1 MSETETLFA
10 ALRQSADGAV
20 VDVLERMVREA
31 PDHALNRM
39 NPLDLAAKAFVAEEA
54 FVGEKVSV
62 REERVIA
69 ALLHAVALGLMEMTW
84 SVMCP
89 SCAGVLSANKSLKT
103 LNSAQYNCAF
113 CAAGYETS
121 LDNLVEVT
129 FTVSPRVRK
138 IAAHNPDQLSPAEY
152 FRQVFWS
159 SAIDLKG
166 DPEKLLR
173 EVTLEIV
180 DLPPGERA
188 ILSLQVT
195 KGTVIVFDPVTHT
208 AQFLDVSGEETRER
222 QSLSVIFN
230 KVQVPVDTVAL
241 RPGPLRLA
249 LENRTD
255 ARVLP
260 AVWVQNQALDELLMR
275 RKPILTAKRLLTNQT
290 FRDLYRTDTLAIGQ
304 RLKILSLTFLFSD
317 LKDST
322 ELYEHVGD
330 LVAFDLVNEHF
341 RLLQEIIASERGAVV
356 KTIGDAVM
364 ATFETPD
371 RAIAAAIR
379 MREAMSDLGAERQ
392 HQSLRLK
399 MGIHEGSCLAVT
411 LNGQQDYFG
420 QTVNI
425 ASRVQGLAASRS
437 IVVTESV
444 VENAHARTL
453 LEVSGLKPTPRR
465 VALTGIADK
474 VSVYEIS

>member
-1 MSETETLFA
+1 MSESETLFV
-10 ALRQSADGAV
+10 ALRQLADERV
-20 VDVLERMVREA
+20 VDMLERMVRDA

-39 NPLDLAAKAFVAEEA
+39 NALDLAAKAD
-54 FVGEKVSV
+54 VG
-62 REERVIA
+62 EERVIA
-69 ALLHAVALGLMEMTW
+69 ALLHAVGLGMFEMTW

-113 CAAGYETS
+113 CAAGYETT

-138 IAAHNPDQLSPAEY
+138 IAAHSPDELSPAEY
-152 FRQVFWS
+152 YRQIFWS
-159 SAIDLKG
+159 SAIDLPA
-166 DPEKLLR
+166 DLEKLLR

-188 ILSLQVT
+188 ILSLHVPQ
-195 KGTVIVFDPVTHT
+195 GTLIVFDPVTHT
-208 AQFLDVSGEETRER
+208 AQFLEVRGDEASER
-222 QSLSVIFN
+222 QNLSVIFN
-230 KVQVPVDTVAL
+230 KVQLPVDSVAL

-255 ARVLP
+255 GRVLP
-260 AVWVQNQALDELLMR
+260 AVWVASQALDDLLTR

-322 ELYEHVGD
+322 ELYENVGD

-356 KTIGDAVM
+356 NTIGDAVM

-437 IVVTESV
+437 IVVTEQV
-444 VENAHARTL
+444 VENADSRIL
-453 LEVSGLKPTPRR
+453 LETNGLKPTRR
-465 VALTGIADK
+465 SVALSGIAGK

>member
-10 ALRQSADGAV
+10 ALRQSADETI
-20 VDVLERMVREA
+20 VDMFERMVRDA
-31 PDHALNRM
+31 PDHALNKM
-39 NPLDLAAKAFVAEEA
+39 NALEIATKQDLD
-54 FVGEKVSV
+54 
-62 REERVIA
+62 EERVIA
-69 ALLHAVALGLMEMTW
+69 TLLNAVGLGMFEMTW
-84 SVMCP
+84 NVMCP
-89 SCAGVLSANKSLKT
+89 SCAGVLSANRSLKT

-113 CAAGYETS
+113 CAAGYETT

-138 IAAHNPDQLSPAEY
+138 IAAHSPDELSAAEY
-152 FRQVFWS
+152 YRQIFWS
-159 SAIDLKG
+159 SAIDLPG
-166 DPEKLLR
+166 DVEKLLG
-173 EVTLEIV
+173 EVTLEMV

-188 ILSLQVT
+188 ILSLHAPE
-195 KGTVIVFDPVTHT
+195 GTLIVFDPVTHA
-208 AQFLDVSGEETRER
+208 AQFIEVKGEETGER
-222 QSLSVIFN
+222 QNLSVMFN

-255 ARVLP
+255 GRVLP
-260 AVWVQNQALDELLMR
+260 AVWVANAALDAILTL
-275 RKPILTAKRLLTNQT
+275 RKPVLSATRLLTNQT
-290 FRDLYRTDTLAIGQ
+290 FRDIYRTDTLAIGQ

-317 LKDST
+317 LRGST
-322 ELYEHVGD
+322 ELYERVGD
-330 LVAFDLVNEHF
+330 LTAFDLVNEHF

-392 HQSLRLK
+392 HQSLSLK

-411 LNGQQDYFG
+411 LNAQQDYFG

-437 IVVTESV
+437 IVVTEQV
-444 VENAHARTL
+444 VENAKARSL
-453 LEVSGLKPTPRR
+453 LETKGLKPTPRS
-465 VALTGIADK
+465 VALSGIADK

>member
-10 ALRQSADGAV
+10 ALRQSADETV
-20 VDVLERMVREA
+20 VDLLERMVRDA
-31 PDHALNRM
+31 PDHALNKM
-39 NPLDLAAKAFVAEEA
+39 NALELAAKD
-54 FVGEKVSV
+54 GLD
-62 REERVIA
+62 EERVIA
-69 ALLHAVALGLMEMTW
+69 ALLNAVGLGLFEMTW
-84 SVMCP
+84 NVMCP

-113 CAAGYETS
+113 CAAGYETT
-121 LDNLVEVT
+121 LDNLVEVI

-138 IAAHNPDQLSPAEY
+138 IAAHAPDELSAAEY
-152 FRQVFWS
+152 YRQIFWS
-159 SAIDLKG
+159 SAIDLPG
-166 DPEKLLR
+166 DVEKLLG
-173 EVTLEIV
+173 EITLEMV

-188 ILSLQVT
+188 ILSLQVPE
-195 KGTVIVFDPVTHT
+195 GTVIVFDPVTHA
-208 AQFLDVSGEETRER
+208 AQFIEVRGEEASER
-222 QSLSVIFN
+222 QNLSVSFN

-255 ARVLP
+255 GRVLP
-260 AVWVQNQALDELLMR
+260 AVWVANAALDAILTR
-275 RKPILTAKRLLTNQT
+275 RKPVLTATRLLTNQT
-290 FRDLYRTDTLAIGQ
+290 FRDIYRTDTLAIGQ

-317 LKDST
+317 LRGST
-322 ELYEHVGD
+322 ELYERVGD
-330 LVAFDLVNEHF
+330 LTAFDLVNEHF

-392 HQSLRLK
+392 HQSLSLK

-411 LNGQQDYFG
+411 LNAQQDYFG

-444 VENAHARTL
+444 VENARARSL
-453 LEVSGLKPTPRR
+453 LETKGLKPIPGS
-465 VALTGIADK
+465 VALSGIADK

>member
-10 ALRQSADGAV
+10 ALRQSADEEM
-20 VDVLERMVREA
+20 VDMLERMVRDA
-31 PDHALNRM
+31 PDHALNKI
-39 NPLDLAAKAFVAEEA
+39 NSLDLAAKEG
-54 FVGEKVSV
+54 VG
-62 REERVIA
+62 EERVIA
-69 ALLHAVALGLMEMTW
+69 ALLHAVGLGMFEMTW
-84 SVMCP
+84 SLMCP

-103 LNSAQYNCAF
+103 LDKAQYHCAF
-113 CAAGYETS
+113 CAAGYETT

-129 FTVSPRVRK
+129 FAVSPRLRK
-138 IAAHNPDQLSPAEY
+138 IAAHSPDALSVAEY
-152 FRQVFWS
+152 YRQIWWS
-159 SAIDLKG
+159 SAIDLPA

-173 EVTLEIV
+173 EVTLETV

-188 ILSLQVT
+188 ILSLQLP
-195 KGTVIVFDPVTHT
+195 KGTLIVFDPVTHT
-208 AQFLDVSGEETRER
+208 AQFLDVSGEEASER
-222 QSLSVIFN
+222 QNLSVIFN
-230 KVQVPVDTVAL
+230 KVDTPVDTVAL
-241 RPGPLRLA
+241 RPGSLRLA

-255 ARVLP
+255 GRVLP
-260 AVWVQNQALDELLMR
+260 AVWVANQTLDDLLKR

-290 FRDLYRTDTLAIGQ
+290 FRDIYRTDTLAIGQ

-322 ELYEHVGD
+322 ALYERVGD

-341 RLLQEIIASERGAVV
+341 RLLLEIIGSERGAVV
-356 KTIGDAVM
+356 KTVGDAVM

-371 RAIAAAIR
+371 RAIAAALR

-420 QTVNI
+420 QTVNV
-425 ASRVQGLAASRS
+425 ASRVQGLADSRS
-437 IVVTESV
+437 IVVAESV
-444 VENAHARTL
+444 VENAHARAL
-453 LEVSGLKPTPRR
+453 LESNGLKPAPRS
-465 VALTGIADK
+465 VTLSGIADK

>member
-1 MSETETLFA
+1 
-10 ALRQSADGAV
+10 
-20 VDVLERMVREA
+20 
-31 PDHALNRM
+31 M
-39 NPLDLAAKAFVAEEA
+39 NALDLAAKK
-54 FVGEKVSV
+54 GIG
-62 REERVIA
+62 EERVIA
-69 ALLHAVALGLMEMTW
+69 ALLHAVGLGMLEMTW

-103 LNSAQYNCAF
+103 LDRAQYNCAF
-113 CAAGYETS
+113 CAAGYETT

-138 IAAHNPDQLSPAEY
+138 IAAHSPDELSAAEY
-152 FRQVFWS
+152 YRQVFWS
-159 SAIDLKG
+159 SAIDLPA
-166 DPEKLLR
+166 DIDMAKLLD

-188 ILSLQVT
+188 ILSLQVSE
-195 KGTVIVFDPVTHT
+195 GTLIVFDPVTHT
-208 AQFLDVSGEETRER
+208 AQFLEISGEEASER
-222 QSLSVIFN
+222 QNLSVIFN
-230 KVQVPVDTVAL
+230 KVQVPVDSIAM
-241 RPGPLRLA
+241 RPGSLRVT

-255 ARVLP
+255 SRVLP
-260 AVWVQNQALDELLMR
+260 AVWLANQALDDLLKR

-290 FRDLYRTDTLAIGQ
+290 FRDIYRTDTLAIGQ

-317 LKDST
+317 LRGST
-322 ELYEHVGD
+322 ELYERVGD
-330 LVAFDLVNEHF
+330 LTAFDLVNEHF
-341 RLLQEIIASERGAVV
+341 RLLQEIVASEQGAVV

-364 ATFETPD
+364 ATFETPE

-392 HQSLRLK
+392 HQSLGLK
-399 MGIHEGSCLAVT
+399 LGIHEGSCLAVT

-444 VENAHARTL
+444 VENAHTRAL
-453 LEVSGLKPTPRR
+453 LETNGLTSTRR
-465 VALTGIADK
+465 SVALSGVADK

>member
-1 MSETETLFA
+1 MSEAETSFA
-10 ALRQSADGAV
+10 ALRQSADEKV
-20 VDVLERMVREA
+20 VDVLERMVRDA
-31 PDHALNRM
+31 PDHALNKM
-39 NPLDLAAKAFVAEEA
+39 NALDLAAKE
-54 FVGEKVSV
+54 GLD
-62 REERVIA
+62 EERVIA
-69 ALLHAVALGLMEMTW
+69 ALLNAVGLGMFEMTW
-84 SVMCP
+84 NLMCP
-89 SCAGVLSANKSLKT
+89 NCAGVLSANKSLKT
-103 LNSAQYNCAF
+103 LDREQYHCAF
-113 CAAGYETS
+113 CAAGYETT

-129 FTVSPRVRK
+129 FTVSPRLRK
-138 IAAHNPDQLSPAEY
+138 IAAHSPDELSAAEY
-152 FRQVFWS
+152 YRQIFWS
-159 SAIDLKG
+159 SAIDLPA
-166 DPEKLLR
+166 DLDKLLR
-173 EVTLEIV
+173 EVTLESV
-180 DLPPGERA
+180 DLPAGERA
-188 ILSLQVT
+188 ILSLHVP
-195 KGTVIVFDPVTHT
+195 KGTLIVFDPVTHT
-208 AQFLDVSGEETRER
+208 AQFLDVGGEEASER
-222 QSLSVIFN
+222 QNLSVIFN

-249 LENRTD
+249 LENRTEG
-255 ARVLP
+255 RVLP
-260 AVWVQNQALDELLMR
+260 AVWLTNQALDDLLKR

-290 FRDLYRTDTLAIGQ
+290 FRDIYRTQTLAIGQ

-322 ELYEHVGD
+322 GLYNRVGD

-341 RLLQEIIASERGAVV
+341 RLLQEIIASERGAIV

-392 HQSLRLK
+392 HQSLHLK
-399 MGIHEGSCLAVT
+399 MGIHEGSCLAVI
-411 LNGQQDYFG
+411 LNEQQDYFG

-437 IVVTESV
+437 IMVTESV
-444 VENAHARTL
+444 VENAQSRAL
-453 LEVSGLKPTPRR
+453 LESNGLKSTRKS